1 MNMHDCNSVHSV
13 DVLTMASNFSYS
25 AAEELF
31 SFMVLLQH

>member
-1 MNMHDCNSVHSV
+1 MNMHHCNSVHSV

-31 SFMVLLQH
+31 GFMVLLQH